1 MISQMRKLII
11 ERLKALQREKQE
23 LKKIPANPNEMELRK
38 DISDILDKELDALIE
53 EGSITVTGVTINKYR
68 ILSM

>member
-1 MISQMRKLII
+1 MRKLII
-11 ERLKALQREKQE
+11 ERLKALQNEKQE

>member
-1 MISQMRKLII
+1 MRKLII
-11 ERLKALQREKQE
+11 ERLKALQSEKQE

-38 DISDILDKELDALIE
+38 DISDILDKELDVLIE

-68 ILSM
+68 ILSVK